1 VTLSIHI
8 DSPPATLVA
17 RELTRGAV
25 VIARCGYSLALAETL
40 VCESRPEHRDTDWA
54 WLAARRTGGNR

>member
-1 VTLSIHI
+1 VTLHIHI
-8 DSPPATLVA
+8 DRPPATLIG
-17 RELTRGAV
+17 RELARGAV
-25 VIARCGYSLALAETL
+25 IIARGGYSLALAETL